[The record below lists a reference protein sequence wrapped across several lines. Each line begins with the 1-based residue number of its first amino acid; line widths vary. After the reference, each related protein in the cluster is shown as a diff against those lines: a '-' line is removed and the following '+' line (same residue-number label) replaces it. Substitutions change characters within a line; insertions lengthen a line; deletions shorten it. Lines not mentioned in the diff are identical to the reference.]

1 MAILE
6 QTSLKNSTVV
16 INLNGSVTGSHNST
30 WMQIRKCCHF
40 MAFAKEIME
49 VQISLMPEEAI
60 YYTCPSYNALSSD
73 SRTSI
78 NQRWEKKKKKQT
90 EIPLLLELFISLT
103 LKPSHTLGI
112 SQRVCWNGDSGVLLC
127 GKWDWVVGQE
137 SHFEQEPRWFWCRCP
152 EPFFGN
158 FFGNFKN

>member
-1 MAILE
+1 
-6 QTSLKNSTVV
+6 
-16 INLNGSVTGSHNST
+16 
-30 WMQIRKCCHF
+30 

-49 VQISLMPEEAI
+49 VQISLMPEEVI

-112 SQRVCWNGDSGVLLC
+112 SQRVC
-127 GKWDWVVGQE
+127 
-137 SHFEQEPRWFWCRCP
+137 
-152 EPFFGN
+152 
-158 FFGNFKN
+158 